1 MAPVRIS
8 HVVSFTSQDPRH
20 PAENLLAVDGPRP
33 WLSSPQDRS
42 GRLRVELQLERA
54 VPIGYVDVGNCGCA
68 FVQMEVGR
76 SCWAPDRPYLT
87 LLPTTTLMTPAD
99 SKLGENRSAVRMFK
113 HGDFLAPAAG
123 EPWDRV
129 RVTCSQPFRPC
140 HQFGLAFLR
149 LRSPLERTQE
159 PGAPAPGQSQEPPL
173 PPPSSPPLP
182 PPSLPWLASPAI
194 RKTFFSEPQPSPKE
208 VVNLQSRLQQLQ
220 PGTLTRPARMVLAA
234 ARRARLTPAE
244 RPESCRPEEPTP
256 TSAAAPGGAP
266 DGQKVVAQKRGRRQ
280 QPDGKKKQKPLAS
293 GRSPRPA
300 GPGRGRRDG
309 SSPRWRPP
317 KTQETPTQSQT
328 APSPSLCPICAGN
341 FPDDFLP
348 LHAATCGEEEDPS
361 MDRSLPP
368 PSWTIVSSSSSSE
381 DDSEDSTPSA
391 WVQCPLCQVHFPAA
405 DVESHAST
413 CGESAPAP
421 ENPWMWVE

>member
-54 VPIGYVDVGNCGCA
+54 VPIGYVDVGRNCGCA

-149 LRSPLERTQE
+149 LRSPLERTQG
-159 PGAPAPGQSQEPPL
+159 PASSRSAPTLSSVN
-173 PPPSSPPLP
+173 PPSSSLQQ
-182 PPSLPWLASPAI
+182 SLPWLASPAI
-194 RKTFFSEPQPSPKE
+194 RKMFFSEPQPCVIVIIINNNKAREPWSQGAPDLIPQE
-208 VVNLQSRLQQLQ
+208 PQGGGE
-220 PGTLTRPARMVLAA
+220 PPEPPAAAA
-234 ARRARLTPAE
+234 ARDADP
-244 RPESCRPEEPTP
+244 
-256 TSAAAPGGAP
+256 PGPHG
-266 DGQKVVAQKRGRRQ
+266 
-280 QPDGKKKQKPLAS
+280 
-293 GRSPRPA
+293 
-300 GPGRGRRDG
+300 
-309 SSPRWRPP
+309 
-317 KTQETPTQSQT
+317 
-328 APSPSLCPICAGN
+328 
-341 FPDDFLP
+341 
-348 LHAATCGEEEDPS
+348 GE
-361 MDRSLPP
+361 
-368 PSWTIVSSSSSSE
+368 
-381 DDSEDSTPSA
+381 
-391 WVQCPLCQVHFPAA
+391 H
-405 DVESHAST
+405 
-413 CGESAPAP
+413 
-421 ENPWMWVE
+421 NPFCVT